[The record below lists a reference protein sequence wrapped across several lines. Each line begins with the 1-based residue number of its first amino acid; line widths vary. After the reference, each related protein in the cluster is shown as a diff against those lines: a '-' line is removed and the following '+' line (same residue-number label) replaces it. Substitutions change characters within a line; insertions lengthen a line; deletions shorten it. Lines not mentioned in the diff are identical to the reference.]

1 MESKENIES
10 NRSSL
15 SLTRSLKTPRT
26 DRLEALSSLSATRSL
41 VLAARSSLRSAPGLA
56 LLHRLL
62 YQTESI
68 VSALLEVTNPSTLS
82 HRPLA
87 RGFIES
93 KYSASGSLTQGVG
106 QEDEMDSV
114 TLVDATEAFLEG
126 VCDAAVEIGCA
137 VGSLAKQGSV
147 ERFLCV
153 EDNLGLLRAATNDL
167 QYSVQ
172 AFEHVVVSDVGR
184 SLPRD
189 VLEDHARLLARIQ
202 DAAFVADVDVVA
214 AVQDVVID
222 VVGGFAAGAQA
233 SRRTRRGAVE
243 VMVRMIEA
251 DDMVADEWLV
261 GEARSLLASAEVQRA
276 NGVFS
281 QYGLFVLVADAL
293 LDMAGADDGGVAEAV
308 AGLEGALE
316 GTGRVRSVSVE
327 QLEALEPYERSLALL
342 VLAVTAYE
350 DGVDDD
356 VASRLEVLS
365 ASLDFVSGPLT
376 RSMLLLAT
384 GKLLADASRKGMDSG
399 TVVRH
404 VASISRW
411 IDSGSANVRR
421 MAATALA
428 GVLPTSAGIE
438 LKTAAQ
444 ALGVGKRLVRQLAGA
459 RQDVMGLRAT
469 LSALSAML
477 TDEIAA
483 ELARAADGSPDPLAL
498 VFDVLR
504 DNLDHPTKGSPDV
517 IRQAVKFVY
526 GLVSRSPLARYRAI
540 LANGVPPL
548 ERVLASPGAGGVGTN
563 CGNFT
568 LMALYHLSRIT
579 SLDDDKYG
587 WSALGIEALL
597 DVLSSESPEGATP
610 ASPASP
616 ATPTPAQSA
625 AVLTLKHVLSR
636 SDPFIDSEKRVVV
649 GDRHLS
655 ALVKLSTSS
664 DSEVESG
671 VATAAALVL
680 GVLVDGGGESSPR
693 MAASIRR
700 MSTDGT
706 LRAAGKFS
714 A

>member
-15 SLTRSLKTPRT
+15 SLKTHRT

-68 VSALLEVTNPSTLS
+68 VSALLDVTNPSTLP

-172 AFEHVVVSDVGR
+172 AFEHVVDSDVGR

-189 VLEDHARLLARIQ
+189 VLEDHARLLARVQ

-251 DDMVADEWLV
+251 DDIADEWLV

-281 QYGLFVLVADAL
+281 QYVLFVLVADAL

-316 GTGRVRSVSVE
+316 GTERARSVSVE

-444 ALGVGKRLVRQLAGA
+444 ALGVGKRLVLQLAGA

-610 ASPASP
+610 
-616 ATPTPAQSA
+616 TPAQSA

>member
-1 MESKENIES
+1 MDTES
-10 NRSSL
+10 N
-15 SLTRSLKTPRT
+15 RT
-26 DRLEALSSLSATRSL
+26 DRLSALSALSALSSTRSL

-68 VSALLEVTNPSTLS
+68 VSGLLDVANPSTL
-82 HRPLA
+82 RPDRP

-106 QEDEMDSV
+106 QEDDMDSV
-114 TLVDATEAFLEG
+114 TLVDATEVFLEG

-147 ERFLCV
+147 ERFLRV

-172 AFEHVVVSDVGR
+172 AFENVVVSDVGR

-189 VLEDHARLLARIQ
+189 VLEDHARLLARVQ

-214 AVQDVVID
+214 AVQDVIID

-233 SRRTRRGAVE
+233 PRRTRRGAVE
-243 VMVRMIEA
+243 VMVGLIEA
-251 DDMVADEWLV
+251 DGIVKDEWLV

-276 NGVFS
+276 NGMYS
-281 QYGLFVLVADAL
+281 QYALFVLVADAL
-293 LDMAGADDGGVAEAV
+293 LDMAGADDGGVSEAV

-316 GTGRVRSVSVE
+316 GTGRVRSVE

-350 DGVDDD
+350 DGGRGD
-356 VASRLEVLS
+356 VASRLEVLC

-376 RSMLLLAT
+376 RSMLLLAI
-384 GKLLADASRKGMDSG
+384 GKLLADAGVRKGLDSA
-399 TVVRH
+399 TVVLH

-421 MAATALA
+421 TAATALA
-428 GVLPTSAGIE
+428 GVLPTSAE

-444 ALGVGKRLVRQLAGA
+444 ALGVGKRLMRQLAGA

-477 TDEIAA
+477 NDEIAA

-504 DNLDHPTKGSPDV
+504 DNLDHPSKGSPEV
-517 IRQAVKFVY
+517 IRQAVKFVF
-526 GLVSRSPLARYRAI
+526 GMVSRSPLARYRAI

-548 ERVLASPGAGGVGTN
+548 ERVLASPGTGGVGTN
-563 CGNFT
+563 CGNYT

-579 SLDDDKYG
+579 SLDDEAYG
-587 WSALGIEALL
+587 WSALGISALL
-597 DVLSSESPEGATP
+597 DLLSSESPEA
-610 ASPASP
+610 ASP

-636 SDPFIDSEKRVVV
+636 RDPFVDSEKRVVV

-655 ALVKLSTSS
+655 ALVRLSTSS
-664 DSEVESG
+664 DSEVEPG

-693 MAASIRR
+693 MADSIRR
-700 MSTDGT
+700 MSTEGAQ
-706 LRAAGKFS
+706 RVAGI
-714 A
+714 AGL

>member
-1 MESKENIES
+1 M
-10 NRSSL
+10 
-15 SLTRSLKTPRT
+15 
-26 DRLEALSSLSATRSL
+26 
-41 VLAARSSLRSAPGLA
+41 
-56 LLHRLL
+56 HRLL

-68 VSALLEVTNPSTLS
+68 VSALLEVTNPSTLP

-189 VLEDHARLLARIQ
+189 VLEDHARLLARVQ

-251 DDMVADEWLV
+251 DDIADEWLV

-281 QYGLFVLVADAL
+281 QYVLFVLVADAL

-316 GTGRVRSVSVE
+316 GTGRVRSGSVE

-350 DGVDDD
+350 DGGRGD
-356 VASRLEVLS
+356 VASRLEVLC

-376 RSMLLLAT
+376 RSMLLLAI
-384 GKLLADASRKGMDSG
+384 GKLLADAGVRKGLDSA
-399 TVVRH
+399 TVVLH

-421 MAATALA
+421 TAATALA
-428 GVLPTSAGIE
+428 GVLPTSAE

-444 ALGVGKRLVRQLAGA
+444 ALGVGKRLMRQLAGA

-477 TDEIAA
+477 NDEIAA

-504 DNLDHPTKGSPDV
+504 DNLDHPSKGSPEV
-517 IRQAVKFVY
+517 IRQAVKFVF
-526 GLVSRSPLARYRAI
+526 GMVSRSPLARYRAI

-548 ERVLASPGAGGVGTN
+548 ERVLASPGTGGVGTN
-563 CGNFT
+563 CGNYT

-579 SLDDDKYG
+579 SLDDEAYG
-587 WSALGIEALL
+587 WSALGISALL
-597 DVLSSESPEGATP
+597 DLLSSESPEA
-610 ASPASP
+610 ASP

-636 SDPFIDSEKRVVV
+636 RDPFVDSEKRVVV

-655 ALVKLSTSS
+655 ALVRLSTSS
-664 DSEVESG
+664 DSEVEPG